1 MKIKLKNTPEQVE
14 LIKAMGSRNAIVARE
29 AQEAFA
35 AFLGPVVQQ
44 VLYKAGTAATVYVD
58 AEYDEDDSP
67 SYPLDLYYNEGS
79 GYVTVW
85 SQNSA
90 GGLPTSEVTGGGE
103 VKFSTYRLDSAVSFQ
118 KRYARRSRLDVVSKA
133 VERLANEVLV
143 KQERNAWAVL
153 LKALATASTTP
164 KGGSALKHVITS
176 AGTTF
181 GLADLNALMTRM
193 KRINSDYDGGT
204 PANPYSKG
212 ITDLYL
218 SPEVMQTIRG
228 FSFTPLNTSTSINSA
243 PQLPEAVR
251 EEIYRA
257 AGASSIFGV
266 NLVELL
272 ELGVGKKYNTLFGSF
287 LGSGNNLGTVAGNA
301 DFNGSGDQI
310 IIGID
315 NSKGAFIRPVAR
327 QAESGGTFTA
337 IPDDQFNNNRVDK
350 TGFYGFLEEG
360 RMCLDA
366 RAIVGVSLCNA

>member
-1 MKIKLKNTPEQVE
+1 
-14 LIKAMGSRNAIVARE
+14 
-29 AQEAFA
+29 
-35 AFLGPVVQQ
+35 
-44 VLYKAGTAATVYVD
+44 
-58 AEYDEDDSP
+58 
-67 SYPLDLYYNEGS
+67 
-79 GYVTVW
+79 
-85 SQNSA
+85 
-90 GGLPTSEVTGGGE
+90 
-103 VKFSTYRLDSAVSFQ
+103 
-118 KRYARRSRLDVVSKA
+118 
-133 VERLANEVLV
+133 
-143 KQERNAWAVL
+143 
-153 LKALATASTTP
+153 
-164 KGGSALKHVITS
+164 
-176 AGTTF
+176 
-181 GLADLNALMTRM
+181 MTRM

-212 ITDLYL
+212 VTDLYL
-218 SPEVMQTIRG
+218 SPEVMQTIRS

-287 LGSGNNLGTVAGNA
+287 LASGNNLGTVAGNA

-337 IPDDQFNNNRVDK
+337 LPDDQFNNNRVDK

>member
-44 VLYKAGTAATVYVD
+44 LLYKAGTASTVYTD
-58 AEYDEDDSP
+58 AEYDEDDAP
-67 SYPLDLYYNEGS
+67 SYPLDLYYNENS
-79 GYVTVW
+79 GYVTVYA
-85 SQNSA
+85 QNTA

-103 VKFSTYRLDSAVSFQ
+103 VKFQTYRLDSAVSFM

-133 VERLANEVLV
+133 VERMSNEVLV

-176 AGTTF
+176 ATTSF

-193 KRINSDYDGGT
+193 KRINSDFDGGT
-204 PANPYSKG
+204 PAAPFSKG
-212 ITDLYL
+212 VTDLYL
-218 SPEVMQTIRG
+218 SPEVMQRIRS
-228 FSFTPLNTSTSINSA
+228 FSFTPLTTGASA
-243 PQLPEAVR
+243 PQLPEGVR

-257 AGASSIFGV
+257 AGAGSIFGI
-266 NLVELL
+266 NLTELL
-272 ELGVGKKYNTLFGSF
+272 ELGVSKKYNTLFGTF
-287 LGSGNNLGTVAGNA
+287 LGSGNNLGNVAGNA
-301 DFNGSGDQI
+301 DFSSSADEI

-315 NSKGAFIRPVAR
+315 NSKGAFVRPVAR

-337 IPDDQFNNNRVDK
+337 IPDDQFNNNRIDK
-350 TGFYGFLEEG
+350 TGFYGFIEEG

-366 RAIVGVSLCNA
+366 RAIVGISLVDA

>member
-14 LIKAMGSRNAIVARE
+14 LIKAMGSRNSIVARE

-44 VLYKAGTAATVYVD
+44 LLYKAGTASTVYTD

-67 SYPLDLYYNEGS
+67 SYPLDLYYNENS
-79 GYVTVW
+79 GYITVYA
-85 SQNSA
+85 QNTA

-103 VKFSTYRLDSAVSFQ
+103 VKFATYRLDSAVSFN
-118 KRYARRSRLDVVSKA
+118 KRYARRSRLDIVSKA
-133 VERLANEVLV
+133 VERMSNEVLV

-164 KGGSALKHVITS
+164 KGSSALKHVITS
-176 AGTTF
+176 ATTTF
-181 GLADLNALMTRM
+181 GLTDLNALMTRM

-204 PANPYSKG
+204 PAAPFSKG
-212 ITDLYL
+212 VTDLYL
-218 SPEVMQTIRG
+218 SPEVMQRIRA
-228 FSFTPLNTSTSINSA
+228 FSFTPLVTGASA
-243 PQLPEAVR
+243 PQLPEGVR

-257 AGASSIFGV
+257 AGAGSIFGI
-266 NLVELL
+266 NLTELL
-272 ELGVGKKYNTLFGSF
+272 ELGVSKKYNTLFGTF
-287 LGSGNNLGTVAGNA
+287 LAASNNLGNVAGNA
-301 DFNGSGDQI
+301 DFSASADEV

-350 TGFYGFLEEG
+350 TGFYGFIEEG
-360 RMCLDA
+360 RICLDA
-366 RAIVGVSLCNA
+366 RAIVGISLVDA